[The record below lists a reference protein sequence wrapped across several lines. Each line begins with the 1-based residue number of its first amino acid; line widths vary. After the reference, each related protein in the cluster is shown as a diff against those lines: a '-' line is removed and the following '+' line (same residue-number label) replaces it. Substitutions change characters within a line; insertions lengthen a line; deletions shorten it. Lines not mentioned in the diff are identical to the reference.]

1 MRTVRRCAT
10 TPSILKQG
18 GKKGRGKPSR
28 GPSPR
33 REAAFFKKSAVTI
46 LPNALRR
53 SMMNAADV
61 MTHPVYTVAPDTS
74 IVDAARLMLAHHVS
88 GLPVVDA
95 DGKLVGILTE
105 GDLLRRA
112 ETGTEQRRPRWL
124 EIVVGPGFLAQEYV
138 DAHARRVEQVM
149 TENVASVTPQTRLS
163 DLVHLM
169 EKRRIKRL
177 PVVVCGRVVG
187 IVSRADLVH
196 ALVSAFGSRERAPHG
211 DDEIRGRI
219 LNEIANQPW
228 GPRTSVAFAVSQGVV
243 ELTGTI
249 LDDRERTALKVLVE
263 NVPGVKSTDDH
274 LVWVDPVSGTVVPAP

>member
-1 MRTVRRCAT
+1 
-10 TPSILKQG
+10 
-18 GKKGRGKPSR
+18 
-28 GPSPR
+28 
-33 REAAFFKKSAVTI
+33 
-46 LPNALRR
+46 
-53 SMMNAADV
+53 MNAANV

-74 IVDAARLMLAHHVS
+74 IVDAARLMLEHHVS

-124 EIVVGPGFLAQEYV
+124 ELVVGPGFLAQEYV

-196 ALVSAFGSRERAPHG
+196 ALVSAFGSRER

-228 GPRTSVAFAVSQGVV
+228 GPRTSVAVAVSQGAV

-249 LDDRERTALKVLVE
+249 LDDRERTALKVLAE
-263 NVPGVKSTDDH
+263 NVPGVKSIDDR